1 MQSNLTPGDFEVL
14 QHELLERKAQLQ
26 RAITREPG
34 APTNT
39 AQLERDRHELVEV
52 DAALERVAVGTYGFC
67 LRCGKPMDRARLQLF
82 PAARFEYLIERI
94 RELTGDP
101 GRTEVLNASLTWFA
115 STSGNCASVGGA
127 GFAQAVVNNSAS
139 SPARVFMRRILAY
152 YAQ

>member
-82 PAARFEYLIERI
+82 PAARFDICCMENEEAEHERQHAP
-94 RELTGDP
+94 P
-101 GRTEVLNASLTWFA
+101 GQS
-115 STSGNCASVGGA
+115 SGAH
-127 GFAQAVVNNSAS
+127 
-139 SPARVFMRRILAY
+139 RRLPP
-152 YAQ
+152 